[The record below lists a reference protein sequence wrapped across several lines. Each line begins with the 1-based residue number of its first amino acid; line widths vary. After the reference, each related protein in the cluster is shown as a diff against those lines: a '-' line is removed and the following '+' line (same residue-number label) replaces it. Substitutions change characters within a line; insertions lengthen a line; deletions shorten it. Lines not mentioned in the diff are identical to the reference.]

1 MSDQGGLSSEQVS
14 LLPACPLE
22 AAAKQGQHKNSTE
35 EESEIR
41 DEGRGEEEEEEVAS
55 SAHLEPST
63 LPWPGDKDGRP
74 QTDAWSVEKHVVE
87 AGDEDVA
94 GFPEEEGAR
103 KSRSRWRESMP
114 EGERWRDDEL
124 DVQHQGR
131 GDGSLADDE
140 DEGDDEEEEEEEE
153 EKWMSEK
160 AARGFTPEVTIV
172 RPSCKVQ
179 PEERRPFIRPDE
191 MQLDLDTPPPPPFYQ
206 QYPEEDD
213 KYYVCEDL
221 CANRIKLILATAAA
235 GVIFPLLVW
244 GGYALLPFDTPLLQS
259 APLRVVYTLRCTFF
273 AAIPI
278 LLGMV
283 VLGLARL
290 RHGNV
295 RALYEAEQVDRDVAV
310 HWHFVNQSL
319 SLFLFFFLQLAV
331 MATYVDQDLVKLV
344 PLLTICFSFGRLI
357 YWLCLFLG
365 STSIRAFGFGLS
377 FHPILVMLGV
387 NLYYVC
393 SSMGQSAVFDVAP
406 PTTAPPAARNWWG

>member
-213 KYYVCEDL
+213 KYC
-221 CANRIKLILATAAA
+221 
-235 GVIFPLLVW
+235 
-244 GGYALLPFDTPLLQS
+244 
-259 APLRVVYTLRCTFF
+259 
-273 AAIPI
+273 
-278 LLGMV
+278 MV